1 MEILRSIAMVP
12 AKDYERAK
20 SWYAEKLG
28 LKPVQ
33 KMDDQGAYY
42 EAAGSV
48 FFLYPSEYAGT
59 NKANQIAFEVAD
71 VDASVAELRS
81 AGVEF
86 MEFDMGDFK
95 TENGI
100 VTMEVEGRT
109 LKSAFCT
116 DSEDNILVIGN
127 SWRD

>member
-20 SWYAEKLG
+20 SWYSEKLG

-33 KMDDQGAYY
+33 EMDDQGAYY
-42 EAAGSV
+42 EVGGSV
-48 FFLYPSEYAGT
+48 FFLYPTEYAGT
-59 NKANQIAFEVAD
+59 NKANQIAFEVED
-71 VDASVAELRS
+71 VDAAVAELRG
-81 AGVEF
+81 AGVGF

-100 VTMEVEGRT
+100 VSMEVGGRT

-116 DSEDNILVIGN
+116 DSEDNVLVIGN
-127 SWRD
+127 SWSD